1 MGLTNNKSVVYRK
14 DYREPVFW
22 VKKVDLAFVIGS
34 SGTDVKSRIQ
44 FYRNENRNISTLEL
58 DGADLELKSIH
69 MDDRLLTEDDYTI
82 IGETLLIHQCPD
94 EFVLTVENRI
104 YPDTNTQLEGLYRS
118 GPFLLTQCEA
128 EGFRKITYYPDRP
141 DVLAPFDVTIVA
153 DKEQF
158 PVLLSN
164 GNPALS
170 GELNGGKHYIKWH
183 DPHPKPSYLFALVAG
198 DLQHVESSYTTTDA
212 REVSLKIYTEPQ
224 NIDACDFAM
233 DSLKRAMQWD
243 EQRFGLAYDLDQYNI
258 VVTDDFNMGA
268 MENKSLNIFNS
279 KYVLAK
285 PETAT
290 DDDFVAVEA
299 VIGHEYFHNWTGNR
313 VTCRDWFQLSL
324 KEGLTVFRDQEF
336 TADLHSRTVK
346 RIQDVRMLRSH
357 QFAEDAGPMSH
368 PVRPDSYLEINNFYT
383 LTVYEK
389 GAEVV
394 RMYHTLLGEA
404 GFQAGMKLYMER
416 HDGAAVTCDDFKKAM
431 ADANQVDLDQFGLWY
446 SQNGTPQVM
455 VQESYDAEAKTYTL
469 QTEQQAPVNYNG
481 DVAWQPMHIPMKLAL
496 YLPNGTI
503 QALDNKGTEQ
513 TVLELKEKKHT
524 FTFEGVAEQPIASLF
539 QDFSAPVVVKRAIS
553 TSELSLLM
561 AHDQDLFNRWDAAQ
575 TMMQEV
581 IKQRYNAL
589 LKNLDYQC
597 PETLLKAFTDVLID
611 ESIDPAFIAEA
622 ISLPG
627 MKTLMNQ
634 LTGIDVQLLHEAR
647 KWLRAEL
654 AQHCR
659 VELLSVYNQNYTDD
673 AYAFSAEQI
682 AQRSLKN
689 ACLVYLMTLKDKE
702 LNALCLQQYEKA
714 DNYTDRILALTLLV
728 HHEVDGYEDLMQ
740 AFYEE
745 FAKVPLVVNKWFAI
759 QASSVADDTLDK
771 VKALMEHPAFTMKNP
786 NLVRSLVGAFCAG
799 NPVGFHA
806 PDGSGYAF
814 LADQVIT
821 LNKLNP
827 QIASRMVSLFNDWKR
842 FTPEAQQHM
851 RQALERIRDI
861 RKLSPDV
868 QEIVDKALESE

>member
-1 MGLTNNKSVVYRK
+1 MDQANSKSVVYRK
-14 DYREPVFW
+14 DYREPAFW
-22 VKKVDLAFVIGS
+22 VKKVDLAFVIGNK
-34 SGTDVKSRIQ
+34 GTAVKSRIA
-44 FYRNENRNISTLEL
+44 FYRNENRNMHTLEL

-69 MDDRLLTEDDYTI
+69 LDGRLLTDDEYDVF
-82 IGETLLIHQCPD
+82 GEKLLIHQCPD
-94 EFVLTVENRI
+94 AFILTIENRI
-104 YPDTNTQLEGLYRS
+104 RPDANTQLEGLYRS
-118 GPFLLTQCEA
+118 GEFLLTQCEA

-153 DKEQF
+153 NKEKY

-164 GNPALS
+164 GNPVNS
-170 GELNGGKHYIKWH
+170 GELKDGRHYVKWH

-198 DLQHVESSYTTTDA
+198 DLQYVESDYTTTDA
-212 REVSLKIYTEPQ
+212 RQVSLKIYTEPQ
-224 NIDACDFAM
+224 NIDACQFAM

-313 VTCRDWFQLSL
+313 VTCQDWFQLSL

-336 TADLHSRTVK
+336 TSDLHSRTVK

-394 RMYHTLLGEA
+394 RMYHTLLGEE
-404 GFQAGMKLYMER
+404 GFQKGMKLYMQR
-416 HDGAAVTCDDFKKAM
+416 HDGAAVTCDDFRQAM

-446 SQNGTPQVM
+446 SQNGTPQII
-455 VQESYDAEAKTYTL
+455 VQESYDAEAENYTL
-469 QTEQQAPVNYNG
+469 QVEQQPPVNYNG
-481 DVAWQPMHIPMKLAL
+481 DQEWQPMHIPMKLSL
-496 YLPNGTI
+496 YLPDGQQQVI
-503 QALDNKGTEQ
+503 DDQGALQ
-513 TVLELKEKKHT
+513 TVIELKERKQS
-524 FTFEGVAEQPIASLF
+524 FTFDNVKKQPVASLF
-539 QDFSAPVVVKRAIS
+539 QEFSAPVQVKRAVS
-553 TSELSLLM
+553 TDELSLLM

-575 TMMQEV
+575 IMMQEV

-597 PETLLKAFTDVLID
+597 PDSLLTAFTTLLVN
-611 ESIDPAFIAEA
+611 EQIDPAFIAEA
-622 ISLPG
+622 ISLPDI
-627 MKTLMNQ
+627 KTLMNQ
-634 LTGIDVQLLHEAR
+634 LQDIDVALLHDAR
-647 KWLRAEL
+647 KWLREAL
-654 AQHCR
+654 AQHCK
-659 VELLSVYNQNYTDD
+659 VELISVYNQHYTDD
-673 AYAFSAEQI
+673 AYAFSAQQV
-682 AQRSLKN
+682 AHRSLKN
-689 ACLVYLMTLKDKE
+689 GCLIYLMALQDEE
-702 LNALCLQQYEKA
+702 LNALCLQQYQKA

-728 HHEVDGYEDLMQ
+728 HHEVEGAEDLMQ
-740 AFYEE
+740 EFYTE
-745 FAKVPLVVNKWFAI
+745 FAQVPLVINKWFAI
-759 QASSVADDTLDK
+759 QATRVAEDTLTK
-771 VKALMEHPAFTMKNP
+771 VLELMEHSAFTMKNP
-786 NLVRSLVGAFCAG
+786 NLVRSLIGAFCAG

-806 PDGSGYAF
+806 KDGSGYAF
-814 LADQVIT
+814 LADQVIV

-842 FTPEAQQHM
+842 FNPEAQELM
-851 RQALERIRDI
+851 RAALQRIRDA